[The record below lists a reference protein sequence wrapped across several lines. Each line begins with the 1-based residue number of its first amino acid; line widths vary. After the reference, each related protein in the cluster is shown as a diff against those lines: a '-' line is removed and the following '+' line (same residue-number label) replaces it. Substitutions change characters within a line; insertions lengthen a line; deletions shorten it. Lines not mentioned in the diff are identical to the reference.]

1 MEFILVL
8 QWSAAS
14 EADYDALISME
25 DSLES
30 DLDEAH
36 GYVDGHDF
44 GSGEMNLFVHT
55 DLPLDAFR
63 DAQAVLGSDPRWAAV
78 RAAYRSAEGDDYTII
93 WPATLQ
99 DFSVS

>member
-8 QWSAAS
+8 QWPAAS
-14 EADYDALISME
+14 EADYDALVALE
-25 DSLES
+25 DALEIGLA
-30 DLDEAH
+30 DAH

-55 DLPLDAFR
+55 DLPLEAFG
-63 DAQAVLGSDPRWAAV
+63 DAQASLGADSRWAAV
-78 RAAYRSAEGDDYTII
+78 RAAYRSTDGDEYTVV

>member
-8 QWSAAS
+8 QWPTAS
-14 EADYDALISME
+14 EADYDALIAME
-25 DSLES
+25 YALET
-30 DLDEAH
+30 DLAEAH

-44 GSGEMNLFVHT
+44 GSGEMNLFIHT

-63 DAQAVLGSDPRWAAV
+63 DAQASLGADSRWAAV
-78 RAAYRSAEGDDYTII
+78 RAAYRATDGDEYTVV
-93 WPATLQ
+93 WPVMLQ